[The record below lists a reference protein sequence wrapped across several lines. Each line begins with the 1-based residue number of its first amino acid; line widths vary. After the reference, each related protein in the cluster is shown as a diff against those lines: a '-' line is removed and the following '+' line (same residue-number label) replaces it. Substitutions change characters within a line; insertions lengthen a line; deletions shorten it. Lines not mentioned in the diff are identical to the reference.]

1 MSVYYLDT
9 SAALKLLI
17 EEKESEPLAAWL
29 TSHTT
34 DGDSLCSS
42 FLLHT
47 ELHCAARRRSELDQE
62 TVASLLSGINLID
75 ISRSQLID
83 AARTSLGLRAADAI
97 HLTVALDIQA
107 DAIITY
113 DIEMQNAARHCNLSP
128 VTPS

>member
-17 EEKESEPLAAWL
+17 EEKESEPLAVWL
-29 TSHTT
+29 TSHTN

-47 ELHCAARRRSELDQE
+47 ELHCAARRRNELDQE
-62 TVASLLSGINLID
+62 AVASLLSGINLID

-83 AARTSLGLRAADAI
+83 AARTSLRLRAADAI
-97 HLTVALDIQA
+97 HLTVALDIQS

-113 DIEMQNAARHCNLSP
+113 DIEMQNAAHYCNLSP
-128 VTPS
+128 VAPS

>member
-113 DIEMQNAARHCNLSP
+113 DIEMQNATRYCNLSP
-128 VTPS
+128 VAPS